1 MKTGWFGWPIIGV
14 VVLALLFSGAGQ
26 TWAEPITMVDFEDL
40 GVAIGGQLVTPS
52 GIGVVSRGFNYIP
65 GPISGSSGFN
75 DLHISNAEP
84 FRHFNGTSVGGTHD
98 DVILTKV
105 GGETFSLYRFDFA
118 GFLLNKEVPFEVT
131 GVRSDSST
139 ITQYFT
145 PDGLVDG
152 DVVGG
157 MVDFQTF
164 YLDGNWT
171 NLKSVTWTHTG
182 YEYGTDRGLFA
193 LDYIGV
199 DQPKKE
205 VPEPST
211 ITLLGL
217 GILCLLGQAWLGRKQ
232 LKALGDMA

>member
-1 MKTGWFGWPIIGV
+1 MKAGWFGWPIVGA
-14 VVLALLFSGAGQ
+14 VVLALLFCGAGQ
-26 TWAEPITMVDFEDL
+26 TWAAPITFVDFEDL
-40 GVAIGGQLVTPS
+40 GVASGAQLVTPS
-52 GIGVVSRGFNYIP
+52 GIGVVSRGFNYTP
-65 GPISGSSGFN
+65 GPIYGSSGFD

-84 FRHFNGTSVGGTHD
+84 FRHFNGTTVGGTHD
-98 DVILTKV
+98 DVILSKV
-105 GGETFSLYRFDFA
+105 DGETFSLYRFDFA

-131 GVRSDSST
+131 GVRADSST

-157 MVDFQTF
+157 VDDFQTF

-182 YEYGTDRGLFA
+182 YGYGTDRGLFA

-199 DQPKKE
+199 DQKE

-217 GILCLLGQAWLGRKQ
+217 GILCLLGHAWLGRKQ